1 MPCFS
6 APEALPKVPL
16 LQSAGRRP
24 TLPSIAAEQCMQS
37 AARDSVYFWSRLF
50 LTGVLA
56 TLGACGRPVDEPQ
69 AGNYRATL
77 QLPGG
82 ETPFGLA
89 VAEENKRFVLYLS
102 NATER
107 TRVENVTL
115 ADGELKAV
123 FPGYEN
129 SLQARMYR
137 DRLAGA
143 VTLIKAGGKEQVIPF
158 EARLQGKDEATYRF
172 YKDSLTDNADL
183 AGRWSMTLTGDDG
196 KSDPAVAIFEQ
207 QHDRVTGTVMTPTGD
222 HRFLEGQVHGEEAQL
237 STFAGGLAYLY
248 KVKVNQH
255 GELEGEMWQGLASHS
270 KVKARRDENA
280 TLDGQG
286 PSTELKDETAR
297 FDFTFRD
304 QDGNAV
310 SLHDPRF
317 RNKVVVVTLG
327 GSWCPNC
334 HDEAAFLVPFHEEYQ
349 SKGVEIVALMF
360 ERHGE
365 FDRAAQ
371 AVRGYRKDLG
381 IKFTTLIA
389 GVSETDEAS
398 KALPTLTGIYGYPTT
413 IVVDRTG
420 KVRDIHVGFSGP
432 ATGRHYEE
440 YVAEFR
446 GLIDSLLTEPGPP
459 PSG

>member
-1 MPCFS
+1 MNS
-6 APEALPKVPL
+6 AAW
-16 LQSAGRRP
+16 
-24 TLPSIAAEQCMQS
+24 IAAH
-37 AARDSVYFWSRLF
+37 RSVLRLVF
-50 LTGVLA
+50 AGWFA
-56 TLGACGRPVDEPQ
+56 TLTACSGRPVDQPQ
-69 AGNYRATL
+69 VGLYRAAL

-82 ETPFGLA
+82 EAPFGME
-89 VAEENKRFVLYLS
+89 VVQEDKRLILYLL

-107 TRVENVTL
+107 TRVDNVTL
-115 ADGELKAV
+115 ADGELSAV

-129 SLQARMYR
+129 SLQARLFR
-137 DRLAGA
+137 DRMEGT
-143 VTLIKAGGKEQVIPF
+143 VTLIKDYGKEQVIPF
-158 EARLQGKDEATYRF
+158 EARLNQKYRF
-172 YKDSLTDNADL
+172 YKEPLSDNADL
-183 AGRWSMTLTGDDG
+183 SGRWEMTLTSEG
-196 KSDPAVAIFEQ
+196 KSGAAIAIFEQ
-207 QHDRVTGTVMTPTGD
+207 QHDRITGTVMTPTGD
-222 HRFLEGQVHGEEAQL
+222 HRFLEGQVHGDEAQL

-270 KVKARRDENA
+270 KVKARRDQNA
-280 TLDGQG
+280 TLEGKEPNTQ
-286 PSTELKDETAR
+286 LKDERSR

-304 QDGNAV
+304 LDGNEV
-310 SLHDPRF
+310 SLHDEKF

-334 HDEAAFLVPFHEEYQ
+334 HDEAQFLVPFYEEYQ
-349 SKGVEIVALMF
+349 PKGVEIVALMF

-365 FDRAAQ
+365 FDRAAL

-432 ATGRHYEE
+432 ATGKHYDE

-446 GLIDSLLTEPGPP
+446 GLIESLLAEPAAPT
-459 PSG
+459 SG